1 MLVLISAGLSLS
13 LVNHPTSIRPRL
25 PELAAAMSAPQ
36 STAAATALPELSHD
50 EIRRYS
56 RHLILD
62 QFGVDGQR
70 KLKGSK
76 ILCIGS
82 GGLGSPALMYLAAA
96 GMGTIGVVDDDVVD
110 ESNLQ
115 RQIIHSTSS
124 LDTPKVDSAEAR
136 VTGINPHVNFV
147 KHNLRITPDN
157 ALDIIREYDLVL
169 DGSDNFPTRY
179 LVNDACVILD
189 KPLIYG
195 AIQKFEGQVSVF
207 NYRGGPNYRDLF
219 PEPPPPGEVPSCAEG
234 GVLGVLPG
242 VIGCMQATEAIKV
255 CLGVEEGTLSGR
267 LLLYDAM
274 RMRFHEVRLKPTPNA
289 KPITSLVNYDGFCGV
304 PSSGGAPAPPP
315 EEPFVSISAA
325 DVSRRMTQEGWKPFV
340 LDVRSA
346 AEAKIVSF
354 PFADMLQPHRQ
365 VSHVASVLPRDR
377 DILVHCKG
385 GIRSKAACQTLAD
398 LGFEKAKL
406 YSMDGGIIGWAKNVD
421 KSMPLY

>member
-1 MLVLISAGLSLS
+1 
-13 LVNHPTSIRPRL
+13 
-25 PELAAAMSAPQ
+25 MSAPAAD
-36 STAAATALPELSHD
+36 TAALPELSHD

-62 QFGVDGQR
+62 QFGVSGQR

-115 RQIIHSTSS
+115 RQIIHSTAA

-147 KHNLRITPDN
+147 KHNLRLTADN
-157 ALDIIREYDLVL
+157 ALDILGGYDLVL

-179 LVNDACVILD
+179 LVNDACVLLG

-207 NYRGGPNYRDLF
+207 NYKGGPNYRDLF

-267 LLLYDAM
+267 LLIYDAM

-289 KPITSLVNYDGFCGV
+289 KPVTSLINYDGFCGV
-304 PSSGGAPAPPP
+304 PKAANGAPAAPPP
-315 EEPFVSISAA
+315 PDPFVSISVA
-325 DVSRRMTQEGWKPFV
+325 DTSRRMKEEGWKPFV
-340 LDVRSA
+340 LDVRSK
-346 AEAKIVSF
+346 AEAEIVSL
-354 PFADMLQPHRQ
+354 PFADMLHPHRQ
-365 VSHVASVLPRDR
+365 VAHIAASLPRDR

-385 GIRSKAACQTLAD
+385 GVRSKAACHTLAS
-398 LGFEKAKL
+398 LGFDSSRL
-406 YSMDGGIIGWAKNVD
+406 YSMSGGIVQWAKTID
-421 KSMPLY
+421 PSMPIY